1 VELVEPESAVVDEGS
16 LKFKRADLNCV
27 FHVHQSQPD
36 LYEAI
41 LNITDYCQATS
52 SAEIQNL
59 LNTILELKIILF
71 VPCGSEC
78 YDSNFSA
85 LLK

>member
-1 VELVEPESAVVDEGS
+1 VQPESAVVDEGR

-59 LNTILELKIILF
+59 LNTIWSSKLF
-71 VPCGSEC
+71 SSFRVDRSAMIPISVPC
-78 YDSNFSA
+78 
-85 LLK
+85 